1 MRMDFA
7 VLSRLAMQSTSDQQ
21 DFVKYPP
28 ISATAPISLLPEQA
42 ASWAYPQPEMNDE
55 EVAFCLVT
63 GLLGRFYVSGHLNE
77 MTAAQRATVAAA
89 VATAKELRGA
99 IASGHPYWPAGLPDW
114 TEPWVAL
121 GLRGDGDDL
130 VSVWRR
136 GGDAATALHL
146 PHLAGR
152 DLRVATVFPLDLPE
166 WKTEWDRDTGTL
178 TVQGGDADIA
188 ARTLRLHY

>member
-21 DFVKYPP
+21 EFAKYPP
-28 ISATAPISLLPEQA
+28 IAAAAPISLLPEQA

-63 GLLGRFYVSGHLNE
+63 GLLGRYYVSGHLNE
-77 MTAAQRATVAAA
+77 MTEAQRATVATA
-89 VATAKELRGA
+89 VATAKQLRGA
-99 IASGHPYWPAGLPDW
+99 IATGHPYWPAGLPEW

-121 GLRGDGDDL
+121 GLRGQDHDL
-130 VSVWRR
+130 VSVWHR
-136 GGDAATALHL
+136 GGTASTTLHL

-152 DLRVATVFPLDLPE
+152 DLTVATVFPVDLPE
-166 WKTEWDRDTGTL
+166 WKTAWDAATDTL
-178 TVQGGDADIA
+178 HVHAGDADIA
-188 ARTLRLHY
+188 ARTFRLTY